1 MPNGAGN
8 FDIVIIPNDIVIGQA
23 GTVSGAFGYYRSDN
37 GTCYSV
43 APHAISSGTTAPSN
57 PVVTTT
63 WYDTTN
69 NVIKVYNGSEW
80 ISNVAFPL
88 CRFSNSNSLV
98 ISIDQIFN
106 GFGFM
111 GSMAFALPGVKG
123 LFPNGRNEDDTLKNR
138 EFVNPAV
145 RIHNVSGT
153 YSVKLCLATSGIGAY
168 FYAYDEVKNAIY
180 RTDTG
185 AYYDADRLIVG
196 DISYTNGVITSLQ
209 PKTTFHALDYS
220 DKPEI
225 SGWSMP
231 GNAFIDLTLGTSGAE
246 YTAQANGYI
255 LFERGSTSGNKYINL
270 YNNNSQLGA
279 IGTTIAGVA
288 NARVFIPVKKGD
300 IFKASYSA
308 DSANPIFK
316 LIYADGEI

>member
-8 FDIVIIPNDIVIGQA
+8 FDVVIIPNDIVIGQA

-43 APHAISSGTTAPSN
+43 APHAVSSGTTAPSN

-80 ISNVAFPL
+80 VSNVAFPL

-98 ISIDQIFN
+98 TSIDQIFN
-106 GFGFM
+106 GFCYI
-111 GSMAFALPGVKG
+111 GSTAFALPGVKG
-123 LFPNGRNEDDTLKNR
+123 LFPNGRNEDGTLKTR
-138 EFVNPAV
+138 EFVNPTI

-153 YSVKLCLATSGIGAY
+153 YSVKLCLATNGIGAY

-185 AYYDADRLIVG
+185 AYYPSDRLIVG

-209 PKTTFHALDYS
+209 PKTTFHAVDYS
-220 DKPEI
+220 DKSII

-231 GNAFIDLTLGTSGAE
+231 SENYAELTLGASGSK
-246 YTAQANGYI
+246 YTAPANGWFCVEKAATAANQYMYI
-255 LFERGSTSGNKYINL
+255 GMSGFAFGTIQYSTGSYNLERI
-270 YNNNSQLGA
+270 
-279 IGTTIAGVA
+279 
-288 NARVFIPVKKGD
+288 FPVKKGQEVV
-300 IFKASYSA
+300 INYTLGGATQGFR
-308 DSANPIFK
+308 FF
-316 LIYADGEI
+316 YAEGEQ